1 MAAPYEIYIGLRYLR
16 AKRRQRTISLNTFV
30 SVAGI
35 TLGVAALIGTL
46 GIMTGFKEDLQAKI
60 LGTTSHI
67 VVQDRT
73 KDGMAGYEALVGQ
86 VETVPHVV
94 AATPFVLRQVLLTS
108 QSGVQ
113 GIVLRG
119 IDPAKEVRVTEL
131 GKNIKAGRLSDLTMS
146 APAPAAD
153 KAVADTTINP
163 DPKTPVTSAHPGI
176 VLGKELS
183 LRLGAF
189 VGDNV
194 NVVSPVGPVSA
205 IGMVPKIRVFTV
217 VAVFESGMFEYDSSL
232 AYIGLEESQKFFNMT
247 HAVTGIEVKVD
258 EIFQAA
264 EIARDIERAIGFPY
278 WARDWMQLNRNLF
291 SALKLE
297 KTMMFLLLVLI
308 TLVASFNIV
317 STLTMIVTEKQREIA
332 ILKAMGATRQ
342 AIMRIFM
349 LNGLIIGLTGTVIGI
364 PLGYTFLWLI
374 ENYWTFDQTVYYIS
388 HIPVHV
394 QAVDVV
400 LVSVSAILIS
410 FAATLYPS
418 YQAAKLDPAAAL
430 RYE

>member
-1 MAAPYEIYIGLRYLR
+1 
-16 AKRRQRTISLNTFV
+16 
-30 SVAGI
+30 
-35 TLGVAALIGTL
+35 
-46 GIMTGFKEDLQAKI
+46 
-60 LGTTSHI
+60 
-67 VVQDRT
+67 
-73 KDGMAGYEALVGQ
+73 
-86 VETVPHVV
+86 
-94 AATPFVLRQVLLTS
+94 
-108 QSGVQ
+108 
-113 GIVLRG
+113 
-119 IDPAKEVRVTEL
+119 
-131 GKNIKAGRLSDLTMS
+131 
-146 APAPAAD
+146 
-153 KAVADTTINP
+153 
-163 DPKTPVTSAHPGI
+163 
-176 VLGKELS
+176 
-183 LRLGAF
+183 
-189 VGDNV
+189 
-194 NVVSPVGPVSA
+194 
-205 IGMVPKIRVFTV
+205 

-247 HAVTGIEVKVD
+247 HTVTGIEVKVD

-264 EIARDIERAIGFPY
+264 EIARDIEHAIGFPY

>member
-73 KDGMAGYEALVGQ
+73 KDGIANYDTLIGQ
-86 VETVPHVV
+86 VEGVPHVM

-119 IDPAKEVRVTEL
+119 IEPAKEVRVTDL
-131 GKNIKAGRLSDLTMS
+131 GKNIKAGRLSDLTTS
-146 APAPAAD
+146 AQATAAN
-153 KAVADTTINP
+153 KPIADTATNP
-163 DPKTPVTSAHPGI
+163 DPKAPTPSEHPGI

-232 AYIGLEESQKFFNMT
+232 AYIGLEESQKFFNMNHT
-247 HAVTGIEVKVD
+247 VTGIEVKVD

>member
-73 KDGMAGYEALVGQ
+73 KDGIANYDTLVGQ
-86 VETVPHVV
+86 VEGVPHVM

-119 IDPAKEVRVTEL
+119 IEPAKEVRVTDL
-131 GKNIKAGRLSDLTMS
+131 GKNIKAGRLSDLTTSVQAS
-146 APAPAAD
+146 AAEKPI
-153 KAVADTTINP
+153 ADTAINP
-163 DPKTPVTSAHPGI
+163 DPKAPSPSEHPGI

-189 VGDNV
+189 VGDQV

-232 AYIGLEESQKFFNMT
+232 AYIGLEESQNFFNMNHT
-247 HAVTGIEVKVD
+247 VTGIEVKVD

>member
-1 MAAPYEIYIGLRYLR
+1 MAVPYEIHIGLRYLR

-73 KDGMAGYEALVGQ
+73 KDGMAGYDALVGQ
-86 VETVPHVV
+86 VETVPHVM

-119 IDPAKEVRVTEL
+119 IDAAKEVRVTEL

-146 APAPAAD
+146 VQASAAD
-153 KAVADTTINP
+153 KSTADTATNP
-163 DPKTPVTSAHPGI
+163 DPKTPVTSEHPGI

-232 AYIGLEESQKFFNMT
+232 AYIALEESQKFFNMN

-264 EIARDIERAIGFPY
+264 EIARDIERAVGFPY

>member
-1 MAAPYEIYIGLRYLR
+1 LAAPYEIYIGLRYLR

-30 SVAGI
+30 SIAGI

-73 KDGMAGYEALVGQ
+73 KDGMAGYDALVGQ
-86 VETVPHVV
+86 VETVPHVM

-146 APAPAAD
+146 VQAPAAD
-153 KAVADTTINP
+153 KSTADTATNP

-183 LRLGAF
+183 LRLGAL

-232 AYIGLEESQKFFNMT
+232 AYIGLEESQKFFNMN

-264 EIARDIERAIGFPY
+264 EIARDIERAVGFPY

-374 ENYWTFDQTVYYIS
+374 ENYWTFDQTVYYIA